1 MAARLYTLEEAN
13 ALLPEITTLIK
24 KLQRHQE
31 NVRQLMGQAK
41 LPIPPVMY
49 NLGSRIGSDMAAE
62 FVKIE
67 KIIEAIQSYGGQVKD
82 IDDGLVDFPGIVG
95 GREVWLCWQIG
106 EDSITHFH
114 DFGKGFS
121 DRKEI

>member
-1 MAARLYTLEEAN
+1 MAARLYTPEEAN
-13 ALLPEITTLIK
+13 TLLPEMTTLITQ
-24 KLQRHQE
+24 LQEHQE
-31 NVRQLMGQAK
+31 KVRQLMGQAE

-49 NLGSRIGSDMAAE
+49 NLGSRVGSAMAAE
-62 FVKIE
+62 FVAIE
-67 KIIEAIQSYGGQVKD
+67 QIIETIQSYGGQVKD
-82 IDDGLVDFPGIVG
+82 IDDGLIDFPGIVD